1 MPTQLGNFIA
11 QNFRGPRPAEVERDQ
26 YANALSRNQVQRLP
40 QTNRVQDLAIQ
51 GAEQTYRSNEQ
62 TISAQGRKNAAG
74 IAANYAT
81 AIANSADPA
90 RAMQSTFSN
99 PDFQSA
105 IKALGLPVEQ
115 FVFDPNV
122 DTPESA
128 RTQAADFARMMG
140 GVATRLENT
149 DIPSNV
155 RVAEY
160 YAGLPTSGDGVTRQ
174 VFDEANRAPT
184 IREIGGVQ
192 TQVGPAG
199 TRPLGTLAG
208 EAGAAGQIAGAQQGA
223 REAATT
229 AAIPSQTAAKTQAE
243 RWAVQIDEGY
253 RAADALPVV
262 NRGLELMDSGV
273 RTGGLE
279 AWKLAVTNAFGV
291 TGADEAELSAN
302 LGKAVLSQL
311 RSTFGAQF
319 TQQEGERLASI
330 EAGFGKS
337 TEGNRRLLQ
346 QAKALTER
354 VALRGI
360 NAAESTNSRFDAEQ
374 IRAAMNMRLSSD
386 THMQFAS
393 EAEAATAAKAGRI
406 KPGDRIT
413 VGGVSGV
420 WQ

>member
-1 MPTQLGNFIA
+1 
-11 QNFRGPRPAEVERDQ
+11 
-26 YANALSRNQVQRLP
+26 
-40 QTNRVQDLAIQ
+40 
-51 GAEQTYRSNEQ
+51 
-62 TISAQGRKNAAG
+62 
-74 IAANYAT
+74 
-81 AIANSADPA
+81 
-90 RAMQSTFSN
+90 
-99 PDFQSA
+99 
-105 IKALGLPVEQ
+105 
-115 FVFDPNV
+115 
-122 DTPESA
+122 
-128 RTQAADFARMMG
+128 
-140 GVATRLENT
+140 
-149 DIPSNV
+149 
-155 RVAEY
+155 
-160 YAGLPTSGDGVTRQ
+160 
-174 VFDEANRAPT
+174 
-184 IREIGGVQ
+184 
-192 TQVGPAG
+192 
-199 TRPLGTLAG
+199 
-208 EAGAAGQIAGAQQGA
+208 
-223 REAATT
+223 
-229 AAIPSQTAAKTQAE
+229 
-243 RWAVQIDEGY
+243 
-253 RAADALPVV
+253 
-262 NRGLELMDSGV
+262 MDSGV

-302 LGKAVLSQL
+302 LGRAVLSQL